1 MAVEML
7 DYRNFMERDV
17 HQAASATLESVQNLI
32 QLISRHREMQEDG
45 VSHCGSA
52 AEIAANRF
60 KKAVSMLGTTTGHA
74 RFRKAPPGSSV
85 PVPKICSS
93 FEAGHANMS
102 ATSSSSQE
110 ALKDS
115 EGFISPAPLINNT
128 LFRPTPLHVQA
139 HSQSPV
145 MDSTSPTPQLQQQQ
159 QQQHKIPLLPMNSD
173 YSFMASR
180 CFKEPIIS
188 SSPLSSTNS
197 YMSSLT
203 ASDLCDK
210 TSVLV
215 RSLSPTAV
223 GRPPLSSSK
232 KTCIHG
238 KPDDLSGK
246 CNTASGRCHCSSKR
260 KKSRVKR
267 TVRVPAISAKLADIP
282 TDEFSWRKY
291 GQKPIKG
298 SPHPRGYYKC
308 STVRG
313 CPARKHVER
322 ALDDPNVLIVTY
334 EGEHSHSH
342 SVSESTGLVLDS

>member
-1 MAVEML
+1 M
-7 DYRNFMERDV
+7 DRDV

-32 QLISRHREMQEDG
+32 QLISRHREMQDERE
-45 VSHCGSA
+45 SQCGSA
-52 AEIAANRF
+52 AEMAANRF
-60 KKAVSMLGTTTGHA
+60 KRVVSMLGTTTGHA
-74 RFRKAPPGSSV
+74 RFRKAPAGSSV
-85 PVPKICSS
+85 PAPKISPP
-93 FEAGHANMS
+93 FEPGHANIS
-102 ATSSSSQE
+102 AAAAASCSSQE
-110 ALKDS
+110 PLKDS
-115 EGFISPAPLINNT
+115 EGFISPAPLNNNT

-139 HSQSPV
+139 PAQNPV
-145 MDSTSPTPQLQQQQ
+145 MDSSPQQP
-159 QQQHKIPLLPMNSD
+159 KISLVPVNSD
-173 YSFMASR
+173 YSFMGSR
-180 CFKEPIIS
+180 SFKESVIS

-197 YMSSLT
+197 FISTLT
-203 ASDLCDK
+203 ASDPCDK
-210 TSVLV
+210 TSILV

-232 KTCIHG
+232 KACIHG

-246 CNTASGRCHCSSKR
+246 CNTTGGRCHCSSKR

-267 TVRVPAISAKLADIP
+267 TIRVPAVSAKLADIP
-282 TDEFSWRKY
+282 SDEFSWRKY

-342 SVSESTGLVLDS
+342 SVSENTGLVLDS

>member
-7 DYRNFMERDV
+7 DSRNFMERDV

-32 QLISRHREMQEDG
+32 QLLSRHREMQDEG
-45 VSHCGSA
+45 ESQCGFA

-60 KKAVSMLGTTTGHA
+60 KRVVSMLGTTTGHA
-74 RFRKAPPGSSV
+74 RFRKAPTGSSV
-85 PVPKICSS
+85 LSPKICPS
-93 FEAGHANMS
+93 FEAGHANIS
-102 ATSSSSQE
+102 ASSSSSHE
-110 ALKDS
+110 AFRDS
-115 EGFISPAPLINNT
+115 EGFISPAPLNNNT
-128 LFRPTPLHVQA
+128 LYRPTPLHVQA
-139 HSQSPV
+139 PPQSPV
-145 MDSTSPTPQLQQQQ
+145 MDSTP
-159 QQQHKIPLLPMNSD
+159 QQHKIPLLPMNSD
-173 YSFMASR
+173 YSFMGSR
-180 CFKEPIIS
+180 PFKEPVIS
-188 SSPLSSTNS
+188 SPPISSTNS
-197 YMSSLT
+197 FISSLT
-203 ASDLCDK
+203 ASDPCDK
-210 TSVLV
+210 TSMLV
-215 RSLSPTAV
+215 RSLSSPTAV

-232 KTCIHG
+232 KACIHG

-246 CNTASGRCHCSSKR
+246 CNTTGGRCHCSSKR

-267 TVRVPAISAKLADIP
+267 TIRVPAISAKLADIP
-282 TDEFSWRKY
+282 SDEFSWRKY

-342 SVSESTGLVLDS
+342 SVSENTGLVLDS

>member
-7 DYRNFMERDV
+7 DFRNFMERDV

-32 QLISRHREMQEDG
+32 QLISRQREMQEEG
-45 VSHCGSA
+45 ESRCGSA
-52 AEIAANRF
+52 AEMAANRF

-85 PVPKICSS
+85 PVPPKLCPS
-93 FEAGHANMS
+93 FETGHANMS
-102 ATSSSSQE
+102 ASSSSSQE

-115 EGFISPAPLINNT
+115 EGFISPAPLNNNT

-139 HSQSPV
+139 PAQNPV
-145 MDSTSPTPQLQQQQ
+145 MDSTP
-159 QQQHKIPLLPMNSD
+159 QQHKIPLLPMNSD
-173 YSFMASR
+173 YSFMGSR
-180 CFKEPIIS
+180 SFKESVIS

-197 YMSSLT
+197 FMSSLT
-203 ASDLCDK
+203 ASDPCDK
-210 TSVLV
+210 SSVLV
-215 RSLSPTAV
+215 RSPSPTAV
-223 GRPPLSSSK
+223 GRPPLSSCK
-232 KTCIHG
+232 KACIHG
-238 KPDDLSGK
+238 KPDDISGK
-246 CNTASGRCHCSSKR
+246 CNTTSGRCHCPSKR

-282 TDEFSWRKY
+282 VDEFSWRKY

-322 ALDDPNVLIVTY
+322 APDDPNVLIVTY
-334 EGEHSHSH
+334 EGEHSHS
-342 SVSESTGLVLDS
+342 VSENTGLVLDS